1 MGVGYVPQPPEHA
14 MPAINYS
21 LAGQLGHIIQPIF
34 APIGFTWEICI
45 ALIPAMAAREVVIAA
60 LGVIYAMSGDED
72 TVTQTLLSQISG
84 PDGWGLATG
93 MSLLVWYIFAPHCL
107 ATLATIRR
115 ETGSWKQPVIMA
127 TYLFGLAYFFAF
139 ITYQLISRL

>member
-1 MGVGYVPQPPEHA
+1 

-21 LAGQLGHIIQPIF
+21 LAGQLGHLIHPIF

-60 LGVIYAMSGDED
+60 LGVIYAMSGDEN
-72 TVTQTLLSQISG
+72 TVTQSLLSQISG

-93 MSLLVWYIFAPHCL
+93 LSLLVWFIFAPHCL

-127 TYLFGLAYFFAF
+127 TYLFALAYIFSF
-139 ITYQLISRL
+139 ITYQVASNL